1 MHDSHLEAEIIL
13 TAQTD
18 KRKAFSLAFDAFWE
32 MVYQQAYRKL
42 QSEQIAE
49 DVTQETFI
57 VLWENFEKLA
67 YHDRVVPFLLA
78 VLRNKVFKLYESD
91 QVRLKYI
98 VAQQKNDEL
107 HGVSPDQELVNKELG
122 GMIDQELNKMP
133 LRMKEIYDLK
143 KEEEYSVKEIAE
155 QLHLSEQTVKNQLHN
170 AYGRL
175 RKFAEAY
182 YTSFIVIYIYFYLFR
197 H

>member
-1 MHDSHLEAEIIL
+1 MHYSHLEAEVIL

-32 MVYQQAYRKL
+32 IVYQQAYRKL

-57 VLWENFEKLA
+57 TLWENLEKLA
-67 YHDRVVPFLLA
+67 CQDRVVPFLFV
-78 VLRNKVFKLYESD
+78 VLRNKIFKLYERD

-98 VAQQKNDEL
+98 VSLQKNDARY
-107 HGVSPDQELVNKELG
+107 GDSPDQELVNKELD
-122 GMIDQELNKMP
+122 GMIDSELKKMP

-143 KEEEYSVKEIAE
+143 KEEKYSVKEIAK
-155 QLHLSEQTVKNQLHN
+155 QLNLSEQTVKNQLHN
-170 AYGRL
+170 AYDRL
-175 RKFAEAY
+175 RKFADAY
-182 YTSFIVIYIYFYLFR
+182 NTSYIAVFIYFYLFL
-197 H
+197 